1 MQNIK
6 LGAVEYEEVLYDNIS
21 KIIINRNYIKRNQS
35 FWDNVVF
42 KMFEE
47 YNFSSEEVSIRK
59 QAKIVEIILAM
70 MIKFKPEQE
79 LPEDIIELS

>member
-1 MQNIK
+1 MNTVK
-6 LGAVEYEEVLYDNIS
+6 LGATEYEEVLYDNIN
-21 KIIINRNYIKRNQS
+21 KIIINRNYIKQNQQ
-35 FWDNVVF
+35 FWDNIVF

-70 MIKFKPEQE
+70 MIKFKPAQE
-79 LPEDIIELS
+79 LPEDLIEI